1 MAETDA
7 EVFIDVPERPRD
19 DIEIT
24 LPTPERTGDVS
35 LSWADRVENGESHT
49 EHGAQAVYP
58 SHLVSEVNAFDG
70 VLPEHRLGE
79 LSDSEQ
85 LRLFRLNGFPS
96 RPCSAQFTL
105 HDNTIDS
112 REILGRNMA
121 TRPGPAW
128 QTGTFVIVWDAPWEL
143 PDELISQRLQEYGE
157 VHSNRHAY
165 NQSLLPEKVHDG
177 RRVLRMS
184 IERSIPPFMKIGPF
198 LVRIFYTEQ
207 PRVCW
212 KCESPEHIGRE
223 CPHPFCFNCHLS
235 GHKAFSCDQ
244 HIKCSLCKAENHLAI
259 DCSYNWGRRTRA
271 QRTPQRPE
279 LPADET
285 TPLDLDQ
292 TDDDQEY
299 SEASN
304 DERADEDLHSKSEE
318 SHPPDEHP
326 EDMNQEDSV
335 SQPIDEFTS
344 SDASADPPLPQ
355 RKRGGNV
362 EIHPQKR
369 SKTDENPP

>member
-1 MAETDA
+1 M
-7 EVFIDVPERPRD
+7 
-19 DIEIT
+19 
-24 LPTPERTGDVS
+24 
-35 LSWADRVENGESHT
+35 
-49 EHGAQAVYP
+49 
-58 SHLVSEVNAFDG
+58 NAFDG

-85 LRLFRLNGFPS
+85 LRLFRLNGVPS
-96 RPCSAQFTL
+96 QPCLAQFTL
-105 HDNTIDS
+105 NDNTIDS
-112 REILGRNMA
+112 REILGRIVA
-121 TRPGPAW
+121 TRPRPAW

-143 PDELISQRLQEYGE
+143 TDELKSRRLQEYGE
-157 VHSNRHAY
+157 VHSN
-165 NQSLLPEKVHDG
+165 SLLPQKVHDG

-198 LVRIFYTEQ
+198 LVRIFYTDQ

-279 LPADET
+279 VPADET

-344 SDASADPPLPQ
+344 ADASADPPLPQ
-355 RKRGGNV
+355 LPQRGGKLRSTRKRGRRL
-362 EIHPQKR
+362 PR
-369 SKTDENPP
+369 TPPKPFVQGSHA